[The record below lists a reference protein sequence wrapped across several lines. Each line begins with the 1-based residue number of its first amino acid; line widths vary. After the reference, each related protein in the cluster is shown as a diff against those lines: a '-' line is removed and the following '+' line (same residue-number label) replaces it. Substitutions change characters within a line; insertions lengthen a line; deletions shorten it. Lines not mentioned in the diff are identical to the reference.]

1 MYTHIRYTWIQFLIF
16 SLHKVRSRREVVF
29 VFYYGDLGL
38 QMTIW
43 LKINFCNISIKSGQS
58 ILIYFTYVQNIIISK
73 VGTTQ
78 NFPT

>member
-1 MYTHIRYTWIQFLIF
+1 M
-16 SLHKVRSRREVVF
+16 F
-29 VFYYGDLGL
+29 VFYYRDLGL